1 VTTAPW
7 FWIVFGLAVV
17 FALGG
22 IAFLLLRG
30 EKLGSLSLPARV
42 QLQMRTT
49 TLTIAR
55 ESGGAGPPRMQLR
68 VRLPMMFFIQR
79 IGAGDAAELATLLE
93 DAANRLRTP

>member
-1 VTTAPW
+1 VNLPW

-17 FALGG
+17 FAVGS
-22 IAFLLLRG
+22 IAFLLVRG

-42 QLQMRTT
+42 QLHKRTT

-68 VRLPMMFFIQR
+68 VRLPLLFFVQR
-79 IGAGDAAELATLLE
+79 IGAGDAAELARLLE
-93 DAANRLRTP
+93 EAADRLRTP